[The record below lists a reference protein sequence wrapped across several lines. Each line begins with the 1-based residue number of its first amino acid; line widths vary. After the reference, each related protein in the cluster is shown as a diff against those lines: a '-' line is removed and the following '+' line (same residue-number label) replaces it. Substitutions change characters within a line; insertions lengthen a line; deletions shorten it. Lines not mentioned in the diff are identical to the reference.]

1 MKCLEPPDVHY
12 LKAAEGWLELGNHLE
27 AYEELKK
34 IGVQQRF
41 HPLVLLVR
49 WEIYAK
55 GKHWE
60 FAHTIAQGL
69 VALVPDEPRGWISR
83 SFALHQMKRTQEAWY
98 ALLPAAEK
106 FPQNPAVAYD
116 LACYACQLG
125 RFDEAKKWLEKA
137 IKLGDANRVK
147 RMALGDPDLEP
158 LRQLAMK

>member
-1 MKCLEPPDVHY
+1 MKSIEPPDIHH

-34 IGVQQRF
+34 VDVQQRF

-49 WEIYAK
+49 WEIYAR

-69 VALVPDEPRGWISR
+69 VALVPDEPRAWINR
-83 SFALHQMKRTQEAWY
+83 SFALHQMKRTREAWY
-98 ALLPAAEK
+98 DLLPAAEK
-106 FPQNPAVAYD
+106 FPEHPAVAYD

-125 RFDEAKKWLEKA
+125 RFDEARKWLDKA
-137 IKLGDANRVK
+137 IKLGDANKVK
-147 RMALGDPDLEP
+147 VMAMEDPDLQP
-158 LRQLAMK
+158 LREHALK